1 MTTLF
6 KLLSYCPLWLLH
18 GLGWCLGWL
27 TFLLS
32 ASYRRQF
39 VANVG
44 QAQLRWRQWRGAV
57 GESGK
62 LVAEL
67 PRLWLGAPVSV
78 TWQGEQ
84 YIIEAMQR
92 GKGLIFLTPH
102 LGSFEITAQDYAKRF
117 GQSYQPITVLFRPS
131 RQAWLSAL
139 VSGARDRPGMHG
151 APTTLAG
158 VKQMIKAL
166 RRGESVGLLPDQV
179 PPIGMGVLAPFFG
192 RNAYTMTLSVRLA
205 QQTGATVLMVWGERL
220 SWGRGFFVHV
230 QPMPG
235 DLPSDVGAAVTSIN
249 RAMES
254 LVLQCPDQYLWGYAR
269 YKTPRQIL

>member
-18 GLGWCLGWL
+18 GLGWGLGWV

-39 VANVG
+39 LANVG
-44 QAQLRWRQWRGAV
+44 QAQLSWRQCLGAV

-67 PRLWLGAPVSV
+67 PRLWLGAPVRV
-78 TWQGEQ
+78 TWHGTE
-84 YIIEAMQR
+84 YITEALAR
-92 GKGLIFLTPH
+92 GKGLMFLTPH
-102 LGSFEITAQDYAKRF
+102 LGSFEITAQDYARRF
-117 GQSYQPITVLFRPS
+117 GQTLQPITVLFRLS

-139 VSGARDRPGMHG
+139 VRDARERPGVHG

-158 VKQMIKAL
+158 VKQMLKAL
-166 RRGESVGLLPDQV
+166 RRGEAVGLLPDQV
-179 PPIGMGVLAPFFG
+179 PPQGMGVMAPFFG
-192 RNAYTMTLSVRLA
+192 REAYTMTLSVRLA
-205 QQTGATVLMVWGERL
+205 QQTGASVLTVWGKRL
-220 SWGRGFFVHV
+220 SWGRGFEVRV
-230 QPMPG
+230 GPMPSE
-235 DLPSDVGAAVTSIN
+235 LPSDMGAAAAAIN

-254 LVLQCPDQYLWGYAR
+254 LVRQCPSQYLWGYAR
-269 YKTPRQIL
+269 YKIPRQTL